1 MTNVYIGLGSNLST
15 PIKQIEQAIDS
26 LAEHSAIAIKAVS
39 SFYGN
44 PPMGP
49 AEQPD
54 YVNAVVNISTTL
66 AATDLLDFLQSI
78 EQKQHRKRIIK
89 WGPRTIDL
97 DILLYGNQQIDLPN
111 LMVPHPGL
119 MQRVFV
125 VLPLLEIAPNLILPN
140 QISLSKVAEQFDRK
154 LLTIVREQHEYIVTE

>member
-1 MTNVYIGLGSNLST
+1 MMNVYIGLGSNLNH
-15 PIKQIEQAIDS
+15 PLKQIEQALDN
-26 LAEHSAIAIKAVS
+26 LAAHPEIEIRAVS

-49 AEQPD
+49 ADQPD
-54 YVNAVVNISTTL
+54 YVNAVANIATTL
-66 AATDLLDFLQSI
+66 SATNLLKFLHSI
-78 EQKQHRKRIIK
+78 EQKQHRQRIIK

-111 LMVPHPGL
+111 LIIPHPGL

-140 QISLSKVAEQFDRK
+140 QLCLKKVAEQFDRK
-154 LLTIVREQHEYIVTE
+154 LLTIVREKHEYTIA